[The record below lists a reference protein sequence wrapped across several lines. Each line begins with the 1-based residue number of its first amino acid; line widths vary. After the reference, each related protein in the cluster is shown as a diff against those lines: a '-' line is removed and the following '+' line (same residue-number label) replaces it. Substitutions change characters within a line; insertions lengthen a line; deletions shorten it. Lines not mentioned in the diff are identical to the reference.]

1 MHERRPIRN
10 TTKKQQKNTK
20 NQQKNRQKMGSKG
33 HNSNT
38 LKAAFDKKKKRKNT
52 RKEMKNKCKQ
62 R

>member
-1 MHERRPIRN
+1 
-10 TTKKQQKNTK
+10 
-20 NQQKNRQKMGSKG
+20 MGSKS